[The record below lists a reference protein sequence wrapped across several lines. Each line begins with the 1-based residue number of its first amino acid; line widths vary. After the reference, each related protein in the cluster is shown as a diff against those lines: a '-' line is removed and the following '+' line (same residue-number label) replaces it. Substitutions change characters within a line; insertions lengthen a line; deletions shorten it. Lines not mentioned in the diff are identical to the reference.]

1 MSRIFNNW
9 FNFEGFNAW
18 KLRTAGDYF
27 YFLLIVAIGVAA
39 FIAAAKVLA
48 KRRTHDVAVQRTA
61 KKLKGLG
68 GRGAECYRGKTV
80 RTKKADYPCDL
91 IYVARDKVY
100 VVRVYHFGL
109 EVYGGRQEP
118 LWKFRYYKEEVTEHN
133 PIPALEERTVA
144 ISQLFVRAGVRNVDV
159 EPLIVFAD
167 NFGTTKFYLPGAER
181 LAVSIG
187 FLKKWRKDRPLG
199 RKGGYDIEE
208 AKKAL
213 EASFA

>member
-1 MSRIFNNW
+1 MSRIFDSW
-9 FNFEGFNAW
+9 FNFEGFNPW

-27 YFLLIVAIGVAA
+27 YFLLFVAIGVAA
-39 FIAAAKVLA
+39 FIIAAKVLA
-48 KRRTHDVAVQRTA
+48 KRRTHDIAVRRTA
-61 KKLKGLG
+61 KRLKKLG

-80 RTKKADYPCDL
+80 QTKKADYPCDL

-100 VVRVYHFGL
+100 IARVYHFGL

-133 PIPALEERTVA
+133 PLPALEERRVA
-144 ISQLFVRAGVRNVDV
+144 LSQLFVKAGVRNVDV

-167 NFGTTKFYLPGAER
+167 IYGTTRFCLPGVER
-181 LAVSIG
+181 YAVSIG
-187 FLKKWRKDRPLG
+187 FLKKWRKDRPLN
-199 RKGGYDIEE
+199 RKAGYDIEG

-213 EASFA
+213 EASFE

>member
-1 MSRIFNNW
+1 MSRLFDNW
-9 FNFEGFNAW
+9 FNFEGFNPW
-18 KLRTAGDYF
+18 KLRTPGDYF
-27 YFLLIVAIGVAA
+27 YFLLIIAIGVAA
-39 FIAAAKVLA
+39 LAVATKVLA
-48 KRRTHDVAVQRTA
+48 KRRTHDIAVQRTA
-61 KKLKGLG
+61 KRLKKLG
-68 GRGAECYRGKTV
+68 GRGAECYCGKTV

-91 IYVARDKVY
+91 ICVAQDKVY
-100 VVRVYHFGL
+100 IVRVYHFGL

-118 LWKFRYYKEEVTEHN
+118 LWKFRYYKEEVTEQN
-133 PIPALEERTVA
+133 PLPALEERAVA
-144 ISQLFVRAGVRNVDV
+144 LSQLFVKAGVRNVDV

-208 AKKAL
+208 VKKAL
-213 EASFA
+213 EASFV